1 MKRARGDT
9 EHARAPTLYPDQRQ
23 PGQNYRPMSW
33 WQKHQEH
40 ANRRPQPPTE
50 DAVNK
55 EFERIQRTIA
65 EYERADQARKA
76 ARTTASLEERVKL
89 IEAWMDSWLN
99 ASCPP
104 AETREQVKERM
115 TKQYEQE
122 HLEWE
127 DDGNEGVVY
136 R

>member
-1 MKRARGDT
+1 
-9 EHARAPTLYPDQRQ
+9 
-23 PGQNYRPMSW
+23 MSW

-40 ANRRPQPPTE
+40 ASRRPQPPTE
-50 DAVNK
+50 DAINK
-55 EFERIQRTIA
+55 EFERIQATITA
-65 EYERADQARKA
+65 FARADEARKA
-76 ARTTASLEERVKL
+76 ARATASLEQRVKL

-115 TKQYEQE
+115 NKQYEQE
-122 HLEWE
+122 HLAWE
-127 DDGNEGVVY
+127 HEHDDEEEVVY

>member
-1 MKRARGDT
+1 
-9 EHARAPTLYPDQRQ
+9 
-23 PGQNYRPMSW
+23 MSW
-33 WQKHQEH
+33 RQKHEEH
-40 ANRRPQPPTE
+40 VSRRPEPPTE

-65 EYERADQARKA
+65 VYERADQARKA

-89 IEAWMDSWLN
+89 IESYMDSWLN

-104 AETREQVKERM
+104 AETRERVKERM
-115 TKQYEQE
+115 TEEYEQA

-127 DDGNEGVVY
+127 REDEEEVVY
-136 R
+136 RGAVY

>member
-1 MKRARGDT
+1 
-9 EHARAPTLYPDQRQ
+9 
-23 PGQNYRPMSW
+23 MSY
-33 WQKHQEH
+33 WQKHEAH
-40 ANRRPQPPTE
+40 ASRRPQPPTE
-50 DAVNK
+50 DAVNN
-55 EFERIQRTIA
+55 ELERIQHQIA
-65 EYERADQARKA
+65 QYERADKARKA
-76 ARTTASLEERVKL
+76 ARATASLEQRVKL

-127 DDGNEGVVY
+127 REDEEEVVY

>member
-1 MKRARGDT
+1 
-9 EHARAPTLYPDQRQ
+9 
-23 PGQNYRPMSW
+23 MSY

-40 ANRRPQPPTE
+40 ASRRPQPPTE
-50 DAVNK
+50 DAVNN
-55 EFERIQRTIA
+55 ELERIQHQIA
-65 EYERADQARKA
+65 QYERADEARKA
-76 ARTTASLEERVKL
+76 ARATASLEERVKV

-127 DDGNEGVVY
+127 CEDEEEVVY

>member
-1 MKRARGDT
+1 
-9 EHARAPTLYPDQRQ
+9 
-23 PGQNYRPMSW
+23 MSW

-40 ANRRPQPPTE
+40 VNRRPEPPTE
-50 DAVNK
+50 DAVDK
-55 EFERIQRTIA
+55 ELERIQDKIA

-99 ASCPP
+99 ASCPR
-104 AETREQVKERM
+104 AETREQVKDRM
-115 TKQYEQE
+115 TKQYEQD

-127 DDGNEGVVY
+127 REDEDETVY